1 MKKHYL
7 PLVAGIMAIAVT
19 ACGGQKSST
28 ESVELTGAGATF
40 PLPFYNMSFEGYGAT
55 HDNKISY
62 GGIGS
67 GGGVRNLKDGI
78 VDFAGSDAFLS
89 DKEMSEMEPVVHIPT
104 CMEAVVLAYNLPDV
118 VKLNLSGDVI
128 ADIYAGKITDWN
140 DARLQELNPDVKLPA
155 KKIIL
160 AYRSDGSGTTFVFT
174 DYLSKVSES
183 WKNTFGSGKT
193 VDFPVGQAAKG
204 NPGVA
209 GIIAQTPYSLGY
221 IGSEYAFA
229 QKIPYAAVKNQRGE
243 LITPSTESISA
254 AAGDIPQDTRCSIT
268 NADAAGAYPISCFTW
283 LLIYKEQNYSDR
295 SEAQAKATLDL
306 MQYMLSDSVQQTTA
320 TVHYA
325 PLPKKAVE
333 QSYCKADILC
343 KTKFLEFYLFCRL
356 LLFLSSV
363 GESYIPSLP
372 MPPERSNI
380 LVSGIL
386 SSPTTG

>member
-1 MKKHYL
+1 MKKYYY
-7 PLVAGIMAIAVT
+7 PLVTGLMAMAVC
-19 ACGGQKSST
+19 ACGGQKSSG

-40 PLPFYNMSFEGYGAT
+40 PLPFYNMTFEGYSAT
-55 HDNKISY
+55 HADRVSY

-89 DKEMSEMEPVVHIPT
+89 DKEMTEMPAVVHIPT
-104 CMEAVVLAYNLPDV
+104 CMGAVVLAYNLPDV
-118 VKLNLSGDVI
+118 VKLNLSGEVI

-160 AYRSDGSGTTFVFT
+160 AFRSDGSGTTFVFT
-174 DYLSKVSES
+174 DYLSKVSEN
-183 WKNTFGSGKT
+183 WKNTYGAGKT

-229 QKIPYAAVKNQRGE
+229 QKIPCASVINAQGEAVLPDTK
-243 LITPSTESISA
+243 SISA
-254 AAGDIPQDTRCSIT
+254 AAGEIPQDTRCSIT
-268 NADAAGAYPISCFTW
+268 NADAPGAYPISCFTW
-283 LLIYKEQNYSDR
+283 LLIYKEQDYSSR
-295 SEAQAKATLDL
+295 SEAQAKATLEL
-306 MQYMLSDSVQQTTA
+306 MKYILSDSIQQTTEA
-320 TVHYA
+320 VHYA

-333 QSYCKADILC
+333 
-343 KTKFLEFYLFCRL
+343 
-356 LLFLSSV
+356 LSLNNLKEV
-363 GESYIPSLP
+363 TYKGQPVLK
-372 MPPERSNI
+372 
-380 LVSGIL
+380 
-386 SSPTTG
+386 

>member
-1 MKKHYL
+1 
-7 PLVAGIMAIAVT
+7 MAVC
-19 ACGGQKSST
+19 ACGGQKSSG

-40 PLPFYNMSFEGYGAT
+40 PLPFYNMTFEGYSAT
-55 HDNKISY
+55 HADRVSY

-89 DKEMSEMEPVVHIPT
+89 DKEMTEMPAVVHIPT
-104 CMEAVVLAYNLPDV
+104 CMGAVVLAYNLPDV
-118 VKLNLSGDVI
+118 VKLNLSGEVI

-160 AYRSDGSGTTFVFT
+160 AFRSDGSGTTFVFT
-174 DYLSKVSES
+174 DYLSKVSEN
-183 WKNTFGSGKT
+183 WKNTYGAGKT

-229 QKIPYAAVKNQRGE
+229 QKIPCASVINAQGEAVLPDTK
-243 LITPSTESISA
+243 SISA
-254 AAGDIPQDTRCSIT
+254 AAGEIPQDTRCSIT
-268 NADAAGAYPISCFTW
+268 NADAPGAYPISCFTW
-283 LLIYKEQNYSDR
+283 LLIYKEQDYSSR
-295 SEAQAKATLDL
+295 SEAQAKATLEL
-306 MQYMLSDSVQQTTA
+306 VKYILSDSIQQTTEA
-320 TVHYA
+320 VHYA

-333 QSYCKADILC
+333 
-343 KTKFLEFYLFCRL
+343 
-356 LLFLSSV
+356 LSLNNLKEV
-363 GESYIPSLP
+363 TYKGQPVLK
-372 MPPERSNI
+372 
-380 LVSGIL
+380 
-386 SSPTTG
+386 